1 MKKKVDMKK
10 MMKSLTYVIAVIL
23 IVVLVPYYGKVE
35 SDPVEE
41 LALPAGVGYDIEQ
54 KIPGEAIYN
63 VTLDIY
69 SFGDSKSFSVP
80 YKGSATT
87 LGETRQERNTT
98 LERKLV
104 FGLERVDIISEGMA
118 EFGINN
124 IIDIL
129 TTNPMI
135 NDRCWVI
142 VCEGKAEDMVK
153 LKIEGYQSVMDYLEK
168 LIDNSVHSNF
178 FGNDYKI
185 IDLYVRNKSEGKNVV
200 LPYIEVKEKKP
211 KISGLAIFKH
221 GKMLTKTDME
231 DTKRLNMLRENES
244 QGILTLQKSP
254 TEYIDIR
261 AKVKRKVKCTRENGE
276 YKFTINLKV
285 EGEVASNEMY
295 KNLSKDVEQKKKLEK
310 DMAKHIEEISKEFID
325 KMKNQY
331 KVDCLELGLV
341 GCATYGRKTGVDW
354 DDIVADSKIDVK
366 VDVKVNRYGR
376 GDY

>member
-104 FGLERVDIISEGMA
+104 FGLERVDVISEGMA

-142 VCEGKAEDMVK
+142 VCAGKAEDMVK

-168 LIDNSVHSNF
+168 LINNSVHSNF

-354 DDIVADSKIDVK
+354 DDIVSDSKIDVK